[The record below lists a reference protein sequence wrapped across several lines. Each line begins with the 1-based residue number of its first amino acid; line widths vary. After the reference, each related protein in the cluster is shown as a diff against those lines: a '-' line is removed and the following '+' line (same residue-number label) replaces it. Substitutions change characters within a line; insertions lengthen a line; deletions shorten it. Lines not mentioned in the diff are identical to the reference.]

1 MASSYTTSLKIQEIG
16 NGEQSGVWGSTTNTN
31 WTLIE
36 QAVAGVQTITM
47 SNSNYTLTNLN
58 GVSDEAR
65 NMVLVVQG
73 TNSGIYQVI
82 IPVNQPKMYVV
93 SNQTTGGYAIT
104 IGTTGVG
111 GTLISIPNGVTAQ
124 VYTDGTNTYSAQ
136 TGSAGNFLVN
146 GNLSVTGN
154 QVDVGNMSV
163 GGTFGVTGTSTF
175 TGIPSG
181 PTATTG
187 TNTTQLATTAFVNAS
202 ITANPGVLTGS
213 LLMWPTTS
221 APTGY
226 LNCDG
231 TAVSR
236 TTYASLFAVVST
248 TFGTGDGSTTFNL
261 PNYTSRMPYG
271 TTIGATGGSADAVV
285 VTHTHTATSTVT
297 DPGHAHTI
305 SVAAGGL
312 GGQDGPTRALAGT
325 SSTSTQTTGITVAT
339 TNANTGVSGTNANL
353 PPYLGINFIIKT

>member
-1 MASSYTTSLKIQEIG
+1 
-16 NGEQSGVWGSTTNTN
+16 
-31 WTLIE
+31 
-36 QAVAGVQTITM
+36 
-47 SNSNYTLTNLN
+47 
-58 GVSDEAR
+58 
-65 NMVLVVQG
+65 
-73 TNSGIYQVI
+73 
-82 IPVNQPKMYVV
+82 
-93 SNQTTGGYAIT
+93 
-104 IGTTGVG
+104 
-111 GTLISIPNGVTAQ
+111 
-124 VYTDGTNTYSAQ
+124 
-136 TGSAGNFLVN
+136 
-146 GNLSVTGN
+146 
-154 QVDVGNMSV
+154 MSV

-271 TTIGATGGSADAVV
+271 TTIGATGGSTDAIVV
-285 VTHTHTATSTVT
+285 SHTHTATSTVT
-297 DPGHAHTI
+297 DPGHTHNAIGSNVLT
-305 SVAAGGL
+305 
-312 GGQDGPTRALAGT
+312 GPSSDFSWGNGSSTTRTTT
-325 SSTSTQTTGITVAT
+325 SSTTGITVAT
-339 TNANTGVSGTNANL
+339 TNATAGVSGTNANL